1 MKNKD
6 LNAAI
11 GLIRRW
17 QAEEVL
23 DQGQKVSLD
32 RIIRELRKLSR
43 NDRPNR
49 RDVFDV
55 IRRMSET
62 LWKAFEKK

>member
-23 DQGQKVSLD
+23 DQGQKESLD
-32 RIIRELRKLSR
+32 RIIRDLRMLSR
-43 NDRPNR
+43 NDRPSR
-49 RDVFDV
+49 RAVLGV
-55 IRRMSET
+55 VRRLSET
-62 LWKAFEKK
+62 LWKAFEK

>member
-23 DQGQKVSLD
+23 DQGQKESLD

-43 NDRPNR
+43 NDRPRR

-55 IRRMSET
+55 IRRISET

>member
-23 DQGQKVSLD
+23 DQGSE
-32 RIIRELRKLSR
+32 RIARSYNPGLT
-43 NDRPNR
+43 D
-49 RDVFDV
+49 
-55 IRRMSET
+55 
-62 LWKAFEKK
+62 AFS